1 MPTLFQTKVTKF
13 IPRLMKDVNADLET
27 ACAIFGNLG
36 HECNGFQ
43 TMQEIGQKPPKGGWG
58 WAQWTGPR
66 RRQFEAWADAKKL
79 DRASDDANYGFL
91 VNELLGTEKAALAA
105 TKKAVGLNDKTDT
118 FEAKFERAGVPAL
131 VSRRK
136 YARIA
141 YDAMRKP
148 QVSDQPTI
156 PDTPPPVM
164 PAPAPVLPPPDIP
177 APEPSPAP
185 TGGVSIWKLALLV
198 GIALAVGAVI
208 IFLRN

>member
-13 IPRLMKDVNADLET
+13 IPRLMKDTKADLET
-27 ACAIFGNLG
+27 ACAIFGNIG

-58 WAQWTGPR
+58 WQQWTGPR
-66 RRQFEAWADAKKL
+66 RRQFEKWADDKKL
-79 DRASDDANYGFL
+79 DRASDEANYGFL
-91 VNELLGTEKAALAA
+91 LWELQNTEKASLAA
-105 TKKAVGLNDKTDT
+105 TKKAVGLDNKTDT
-118 FEAKFERAGVPAL
+118 FERTNERAGVPAL
-131 VSRRK
+131 ASRRK
-136 YARIA
+136 YAKIA

-164 PAPAPVLPPPDIP
+164 PAPAPVPPTVPT
-177 APEPSPAP
+177 APSPAP